1 MPRIYRFRSLL
12 SALALLG
19 LFLASVSDVRAEVV
33 LRTIPAPDDAPSP
46 LGDYLVGKYAGA
58 TRDMQGAAEYFIRA
72 VRKDP
77 SDIQLL
83 RQTFSLAV
91 VVGRQ
96 TDAVWI
102 AEQLRAPDNNPTGLM
117 ELVLV
122 VEDFKNRDIK
132 AARKKIDAM
141 TRSGLNSLIAPLL
154 SAWIYVDRR
163 AFDEALG
170 ALDKLET
177 SPNYDIFRDVHR
189 ALILD
194 AAGRDTEAWD
204 AYRKVVPDPSQADFR
219 LIQAYGRFLARIG
232 KTTDARLLYT
242 LSLSRHPGNPALEAD
257 LKALDDGRLAERL
270 VGRSGQGV
278 AEVFY
283 TIGQA
288 LARQRS
294 VPAAIIY
301 LRLARILEPG
311 FANAGL
317 LLAGLLESDDQ
328 LESALQIYGEH
339 RADAVFGWSTRQRMA
354 ALLSRVG
361 RSEDS
366 ISVLRKMAK
375 ERPDD
380 LSVASSLAEIY
391 RREERYR
398 DARTHYDRA
407 ISLVDN
413 AEPGHWPLY
422 YARGVSLERLGK
434 WKLAESDLLSAL
446 ELKPDEPL
454 VLNYLGYS
462 WVDQGV
468 NLEKALEMIER
479 AVEQRPED
487 GYIVDSLGW
496 ALFRLG
502 QFEEAAAW
510 LEKAAELHPE
520 DPTINDHLGDAYWRI
535 GRKREA
541 RFQWLHAV
549 AMGPDSQD
557 VKRIRVKISDGIEA
571 HSVGAGR
578 GPTTR

>member
-1 MPRIYRFRSLL
+1 MRRISRFASFA
-12 SALALLG
+12 SVLALLG
-19 LFLASVSDVRAEVV
+19 LFWAAPGDARAEVS
-33 LRTIPAPDDAPSP
+33 LRTIPVPDDAPSP

-58 TRDMQGAAEYFIRA
+58 TRDMQGAAEHFIRA

-77 SDIQLL
+77 SDTQLL

-102 AEQLRAPDNNPTGLM
+102 AEQLRGPDDKPTGLM

-154 SAWIYVDRR
+154 SAWVYADRR

-177 SPNYDIFRDVHR
+177 SPNYDLFRDIHR

-194 AAGRDTEAWD
+194 LAGRKDEAWE
-204 AYRKVVPDPSQADFR
+204 AYRKAVPDPSQADFR
-219 LIQAYGRFLARIG
+219 LVQAYGRFLARIG
-232 KTTDARLLYT
+232 KTTDARLAYT
-242 LSLSRHPGNPALEAD
+242 MSLSRHPGNPALEAD
-257 LKALDDGRLAERL
+257 LKALDDGRLARRL
-270 VGRSGQGV
+270 ADKSRQGV

-294 VPAAIIY
+294 IPAAIIY
-301 LRLARILEPG
+301 LRLARILEPE
-311 FANAGL
+311 FANASL
-317 LLAGLLESDDQ
+317 LLADLLENDGQ
-328 LESALQIYGEH
+328 LESALAIYGEIET
-339 RADAVFGWSTRQRMA
+339 DAVFGWSTRQQMA
-354 ALLSRVG
+354 ALLSRLD
-361 RSEDS
+361 RSQES

-391 RREERYR
+391 RREERYG
-398 DARTHYDRA
+398 DARAHYDRA
-407 ISLVDN
+407 ISLVEN
-413 AEPGHWPLY
+413 AEPGHWPLF

-446 ELKPDEPL
+446 ELNPDEPL

-468 NLEKALEMIER
+468 NLEKALGMIER

-510 LEKAAELHPE
+510 LEKAVELHPE

-535 GRKREA
+535 GRKLEA
-541 RFQWLHAV
+541 RFQWRHAV
-549 AMGPDSQD
+549 AMGPESRDI
-557 VKRIRVKISDGIEA
+557 KRIRAKISGGIEA
-571 HSVGAGR
+571 KSVGAGR
-578 GPTTR
+578 GPSNR